1 MIKDRYT
8 DAFEGRV
15 LLLDGY
21 RLAIQV
27 VAGCKRIISPKPK
40 RPYMLYLIRRA
51 ETVAAANA
59 AVLVRSCSNWWWS
72 CLLHAALRSSE
83 DSGPQKPTTL
93 RLSASL
99 SATHPRVQATV
110 GARESDA
117 GSEVCSKKRIPLSTL
132 SVEYIFHS
140 ALRRAR
146 RDYEI

>member
-59 AVLVRSCSNWWWS
+59 AVRVRSCANWLWS
-72 CLLHAALRSSE
+72 CHLYAVLRSR
-83 DSGPQKPTTL
+83 TTL
-93 RLSASL
+93 SRKTHCVRFIPSKASL
-99 SATHPRVQATV
+99 YSFE
-110 GARESDA
+110 ARNKDASDRKSS
-117 GSEVCSKKRIPLSTL
+117 GLVYLFLVRGI
-132 SVEYIFHS
+132 S
-140 ALRRAR
+140 ALLLVMLR
-146 RDYEI
+146 

>member
-1 MIKDRYT
+1 MKDRYT

-83 DSGPQKPTTL
+83 EIWAIEPNI
-93 RLSASL
+93 ASL
-99 SATHPRVQATV
+99 V
-110 GARESDA
+110 GYAVGNTSGGR
-117 GSEVCSKKRIPLSTL
+117 KR
-132 SVEYIFHS
+132 
-140 ALRRAR
+140 
-146 RDYEI
+146 